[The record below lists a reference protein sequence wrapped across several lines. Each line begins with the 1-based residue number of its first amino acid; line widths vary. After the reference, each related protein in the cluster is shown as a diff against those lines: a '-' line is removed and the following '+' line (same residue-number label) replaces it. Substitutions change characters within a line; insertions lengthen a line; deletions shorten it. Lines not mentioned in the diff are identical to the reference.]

1 MANISVP
8 SLTIGATPAA
18 LAAVTPR
25 PPRRRTPWEW
35 FATTGWRHLVGVAVC
50 VVSVFPLLYVIS
62 TSLSANGTLTGSNQL
77 FASITFENYVNLVS
91 DPGRPFVRWWLNTL
105 FVAGTTAVLS
115 VFLCA
120 LAAYAFSRLRFSGR
134 RAGLATIVI
143 SQMFPQFLGIVAIY
157 LLLSTLGDAVPAL
170 GLNSLVGLIVVYLGG
185 ALGVN
190 TFLMYG
196 YFNTIPRELDEAAKI
211 DGAGHARIFF
221 TIILPL
227 VGPILVVVGMLI
239 YIATAG
245 DFIIASVVLSD
256 TQIQTAPVGLYGMI
270 SLFRNDNW
278 GVFCAGAVL
287 TALPVMI
294 LFLFTQKY
302 IVTGLFAGS
311 GK

>member
-1 MANISVP
+1 M
-8 SLTIGATPAA
+8 
-18 LAAVTPR
+18 
-25 PPRRRTPWEW
+25 
-35 FATTGWRHLVGVAVC
+35 
-50 VVSVFPLLYVIS
+50 
-62 TSLSANGTLTGSNQL
+62 
-77 FASITFENYVNLVS
+77 S
-91 DPGRPFVRWWLNTL
+91 DPGRPFIRWWLNTL

-120 LAAYAFSRLRFSGR
+120 LAAYAFSRLRFRGR

-143 SQMFPQFLGIVAIY
+143 AQMFPQFLGIVAIY

-245 DFIIASVVLSD
+245 DFVIASVVLSD

-278 GVFCAGAVL
+278 GAFCAGAVL

-302 IVTGLFAGS
+302 IVTGLFTGS

>member
-1 MANISVP
+1 MA
-8 SLTIGATPAA
+8 
-18 LAAVTPR
+18 
-25 PPRRRTPWEW
+25 
-35 FATTGWRHLVGVAVC
+35 
-50 VVSVFPLLYVIS
+50 VFPLLYVIS
-62 TSLSANGTLTGSNQL
+62 TSLSANGTLTGSNRL
-77 FASITFENYVNLVS
+77 FSSITFDNYVNLVS
-91 DPGRPFVRWWLNTL
+91 DPGRPFIRWWLNTL

-120 LAAYAFSRLRFSGR
+120 LAAYAFSRLRFRGR

-143 SQMFPQFLGIVAIY
+143 AQMFPQFLGIVAIY

-245 DFIIASVVLSD
+245 DFVIASVVLSD

-278 GVFCAGAVL
+278 GTFCAGAVL

-311 GK
+311 GKSRSSSTVAYLDPAVTP

>member
-1 MANISVP
+1 MS
-8 SLTIGATPAA
+8 TIGIPNRSM
-18 LAAVTPR
+18 AAVGAADDSVVVNR
-25 PPRRRTPWEW
+25 RRRTPWQW
-35 FATTGWRHLVGVAVC
+35 LITTGWRHIVGLVVAVIAI
-50 VVSVFPLLYVIS
+50 FPLLYVVS

-77 FASITFENYVNLVS
+77 FASVTFDNYVKLVS

-105 FVAGTTAVLS
+105 FVSGLTSVLS

-120 LAAYAFSRLRFSGR
+120 MAAYAFSRLRFQGR
-134 RAGLATIVI
+134 RVGLGTLVI
-143 SQMFPQFLGIVAIY
+143 TQMFPQFLGVVAIF
-157 LLLSTLGDAVPAL
+157 LILGALGDAVPAL
-170 GLNSLVGLIVVYLGG
+170 GLNSLAGLIAVYLGG

-190 TFLMYG
+190 TYLMYG
-196 YFNTIPRELDEAAKI
+196 YFNTIPREIDEAAKI

-221 TIILPL
+221 TIILRL
-227 VGPILVVVGMLI
+227 VGPILVVIGVLV

-245 DFIIASVVLSD
+245 DFVIASVVLSD
-256 TQIQTAPVGLYGMI
+256 TQVQTAPVGLYNMI

-287 TALPVMI
+287 TALPVMA
-294 LFLFTQKY
+294 LFLYTQKY

>member
-1 MANISVP
+1 MSTVGIPNSRAVVERERIP
-8 SLTIGATPAA
+8 IEAA
-18 LAAVTPR
+18 AR
-25 PPRRRTPWEW
+25 SKRRTPGKW
-35 FATTGWRHLVGVAVC
+35 FVTTGWRHLVGLVVC
-50 VVSVFPLLYVIS
+50 VVSVFPLLYVVS

-77 FASITFENYVNLVS
+77 FASITLDNYVKLVN
-91 DPGRPFVRWWLNTL
+91 DPGRPFVRWWFNTL
-105 FVAGTTAVLS
+105 FVAGLTALLS

-134 RAGLATIVI
+134 RAGLGTIVI
-143 SQMFPQFLGIVAIY
+143 TQMFPQFLGIVAIF
-157 LLLSTLGDAVPAL
+157 LLLSTIGDAVPAL
-170 GLNSLVGLIVVYLGG
+170 GLNSLSGLIVVYLGG

-190 TFLMYG
+190 TYLMYG

-221 TIILPL
+221 TIILRL

-239 YIATAG
+239 YVAVAG
-245 DFIIASVVLSD
+245 DFVIASVVLSD

-294 LFLFTQKY
+294 LFLYTQKY

>member
-1 MANISVP
+1 MSSIGMSSVSIVGQP
-8 SLTIGATPAA
+8 AIAGEVTI
-18 LAAVTPR
+18 TPR
-25 PPRRRTPWEW
+25 RRRTPWEW
-35 FATTGWRHLVGVAVC
+35 FVTTGWRHLVGLAVC

-62 TSLSANGTLTGSNQL
+62 TSLSASGTLTGSNQL
-77 FASITFENYVNLVS
+77 FSEITFDNYVKLVS

-105 FVAGTTAVLS
+105 FVSGTTAVLS

-120 LAAYAFSRLRFSGR
+120 LAAYAFSRLRFRGR

-143 SQMFPQFLGIVAIY
+143 AQMFPQFLGIVAIY

-211 DGAGHARIFF
+211 DGAGHAKIFF

-245 DFIIASVVLSD
+245 DFVIASVVLSD

-287 TALPVMI
+287 TALPVMV

>member
-1 MANISVP
+1 M
-8 SLTIGATPAA
+8 
-18 LAAVTPR
+18 
-25 PPRRRTPWEW
+25 
-35 FATTGWRHLVGVAVC
+35 TTLLSAEMTSKKKQNSFMRWAKKVGWKHLVAWVMIAYAL
-50 VVSVFPLLYVIS
+50 FPILYIFS
-62 TSLSANGTLTGSNQL
+62 TSLTDMGG
-77 FASITFENYVNLVS
+77 IENK
-91 DPGRPFVRWWLNTL
+91 TL
-105 FVAGTTAVLS
+105 FGQFYLGNYKDLLTSTTIPYRTWLWNTFFIASVTAIIS
-115 VFLCA
+115 VFVSACA
-120 LAAYAFSRLRFSGR
+120 AFAFSRLRFRGR

-143 SQMFPQFLGIVAIY
+143 AQMFPQFLGIVAIY

-245 DFIIASVVLSD
+245 DFVIASVVLSD

-278 GVFCAGAVL
+278 GAFCAGAVL